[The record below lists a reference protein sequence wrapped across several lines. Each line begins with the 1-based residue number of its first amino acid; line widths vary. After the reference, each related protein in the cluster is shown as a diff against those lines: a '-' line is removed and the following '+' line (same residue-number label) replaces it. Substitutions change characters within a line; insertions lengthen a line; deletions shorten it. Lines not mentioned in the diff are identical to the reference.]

1 MAKQKYDLELIV
13 KQTIKKYKLFSL
25 KDKIVVALSGG
36 KDSSTVAYLLKKFG
50 YKFEG
55 LYIDLGMKGYSDKC
69 YEKILELCKEL
80 NIKLHVYEVQKE
92 LGGSMCYIRTSIQK
106 ENTLKNCA
114 ICGVIKKWILNK
126 KARELG
132 FTKIVT
138 GHNLDDEAQT
148 VIVNFLKGSLEL
160 GANAGPFPGKIT
172 DKKFVQRVKP
182 LFFSPEKS
190 VREYAIKNNIPFH
203 PSSCPCAIDSMR
215 IQTRKWLRDK
225 PEKIKLNVVNNFL
238 EQSKNL
244 QTNYS
249 KDKILKYCK
258 KCGEPSRNE
267 LCRMCR
273 LFEK

>member
-1 MAKQKYDLELIV
+1 MNSNQFESIV
-13 KQTIKKYKLFSL
+13 RQTIKKYKLFSP

-36 KDSSTVAYLLKKFG
+36 KDSSTVAHLLKKFG

-69 YEKILELCKEL
+69 YEKILEPCKEL

-92 LGGSMCYIRTSIQK
+92 LGGSMCYIRTNLQNSSQK
-106 ENTLKNCA
+106 GLKNCA

-132 FTKIVT
+132 FDKIVT

-160 GANAGPFPGKIT
+160 GANAGPKPGQIQ

-190 VREYAIKNNIPFH
+190 VREYAIKNKIPFH

-238 EQSKNL
+238 SQSKNI
-244 QTNYS
+244 QTNAS
-249 KDKILKYCK
+249 QNKTLKYCI